1 MEANILNPL
10 DSMSSAATDNSN
22 AKTREL
28 GKEEF
33 LKLLSIQLQ
42 HQDPLN
48 PMDNSEFIAQLAQF
62 SSLEGITNMSTSMD
76 SMSDNIMNM
85 TNLNAASLIGKGV
98 KVPGNAL
105 ELGASGTAPIEYELT
120 KDAARVTVSVYDAGG
135 VLVGNYET
143 GNVKA
148 GKNTFQ
154 WNGKDSSG
162 STAPEGSY
170 TFSVEAIAQDGA
182 PVNAKTVMLD
192 TVDGVIYEGD
202 IPYLMVGGKKI
213 ETGSL
218 QEIWGR

>member
-10 DSMSSAATDNSN
+10 DSMSSIPESN
-22 AKTREL
+22 LVKKEM

-48 PMDNSEFIAQLAQF
+48 PVENSEFIAQLAQF

-76 SMSDNIMNM
+76 SMSENITRMN
-85 TNLNAASLIGKGV
+85 NLNAASLIGKGV
-98 KVPGNAL
+98 KIPGNAL

-120 KDAARVTVSVYDAGG
+120 KDAARVTVSVFNESG
-135 VLVGNYET
+135 VLMGNYDT
-143 GNVKA
+143 GSVNA
-148 GKNTFQ
+148 GKNTFT

-162 STAPEGSY
+162 SAAPVGSY
-170 TFSVEAIAQDGA
+170 TFSVAAVDKDGS
-182 PVNAKTVMLD
+182 PVSAKTLMLSA
-192 TVDGVIYEGD
+192 VEGVVYEGD
-202 IPYLMVGGKKI
+202 KPYLMVAGKKVEI
-213 ETGSL
+213 SSL